1 MRYIEVDVDVQDCI
15 NQIDDDLI
23 FEEARKRIKKSAN
36 KKAGQFDLDNFFT
49 TDLSHEMD
57 VSDAIKILSIK
68 LKLSIVDFSKLEN
81 YIKTNFVK

>member
-1 MRYIEVDVDVQDCI
+1 MRYIEVDVEVQDCI

-36 KKAGQFDLDNFFT
+36 KKAGRFDLDNFLT
-49 TDLSHEMD
+49 TDLAHEMD

>member
-1 MRYIEVDVDVQDCI
+1 MRYIKVEVDIEDYI
-15 NQIDDDLI
+15 EEIDDELI
-23 FEEARKRIKKSAN
+23 FEEAKRRIKKSAN
-36 KKAGQFDLDNFFT
+36 KKASRFNLVNFFT
-49 TDLSHEMD
+49 SILAHEMD